1 MAQVNEQVV
10 DFLPCRCWLLGTL
23 TLDMYVYIHT
33 HNHTHTY
40 IYVPMVTATQRSP
53 IIPNAMNSGTA
64 RFPEHTTLYIQVNL
78 QVLLAVSENS

>member
-1 MAQVNEQVV
+1 M
-10 DFLPCRCWLLGTL
+10 
-23 TLDMYVYIHT
+23 I
-33 HNHTHTY
+33 
-40 IYVPMVTATQRSP
+40 TATQRSP